1 MKGSTLKHRWNP
13 FGLRD
18 LCQRPKSPQPRIRHW
33 KEEKS
38 CAWWCKI
45 RFLWSSAW
53 SIQNGHAITR
63 IWTLTKT
70 TCGCILGNLQCEPHV
85 CTFLYHVH
93 LRKGKEIWEWGCH
106 KKKIPTSHKRSIA
119 TCWLYEGEFWR
130 SSRSHIKRG
139 CHINNEGDFFE
150 RGRRREYLFFF
161 SEEIF
166 LREVDGE
173 NIYFS
178 LARRFFLRRHT
189 KKRYFF

>member
-1 MKGSTLKHRWNP
+1 MRSLG
-13 FGLRD
+13 FGPL
-18 LCQRPKSPQPRIRHW
+18 PKQ
-33 KEEKS
+33 
-38 CAWWCKI
+38 
-45 RFLWSSAW
+45 
-53 SIQNGHAITR
+53 HAAASLGIFNVNHMYAPSYIT
-63 IWTLTKT
+63 
-70 TCGCILGNLQCEPHV
+70 CI
-85 CTFLYHVH
+85 F
-93 LRKGKEIWEWGCH
+93 GKERKYESGAAI
-106 KKKIPTSHKRSIA
+106 KKIPTSHKRSIA